1 MRYPVLVLAVA
12 SATFSLVTQALEKP
26 AGFPER
32 PITVYVPYG
41 PGGGSDQ
48 LTRAWAAA
56 MEPII
61 GSGVQVVN
69 RPGGGGMAAVPD
81 FMTAPKDGY
90 TILQSIDDAI
100 TNYAS
105 GRLREHP
112 GEDWTPICIT
122 QVTFSQLYVQPD
134 DDRFPDFESFVEYAR
149 ANSGQVTVANVGN
162 LGSMERVLMN
172 QLESALGFE
181 TRQVA
186 FDNPSERYASL
197 VGGQVDVLFEQPGD
211 VRNFLEA
218 GQFRTI
224 FTFLNDRPDAF
235 ADAPALNDIPE
246 ADFDP
251 LLRFRGFWVHRDVPE
266 DRTEY
271 LAQACRMAFNSE
283 SFQEFNTNNYM
294 HLIDSFRDT
303 AGARELINATIDTYT
318 EVYKELGIIE

>member
-1 MRYPVLVLAVA
+1 MRYSAVVCGVMLALSGAVA
-12 SATFSLVTQALEKP
+12 HALEKP
-26 AGFPER
+26 GGFPER
-32 PITVYVPYG
+32 PITIYVPYG

-48 LTRAWAAA
+48 LTRAWALA

-61 GSGVQVVN
+61 GTGVQVVN

-122 QVTFSQLYVQPD
+122 QITFSQLYVQPD

-149 ANSGQVTVANVGN
+149 AHPGQVTIANVGN
-162 LGSMERVLMN
+162 LGSKERVLMN
-172 QLESALGFE
+172 LLESALGFE

-197 VGGQVDVLFEQPGD
+197 VGGQVDMLFEQPGD

-224 FTFLNDRPDAF
+224 FTFLNERPDAF
-235 ADAPALNDIPE
+235 AEAPALNDIPE
-246 ADFDP
+246 ADFEP
-251 LLRFRGFWVHRDVPE
+251 LLRFRGFWVHRDVPA

-271 LAQACRMAFNSE
+271 LAEACRMAFDSDG
-283 SFQEFNTNNYM
+283 FQEFNTGNYM

-303 AGARELINATIDTYT
+303 EGARELINGTIETYT
-318 EVYKELGIIE
+318 AVYKELGLIE